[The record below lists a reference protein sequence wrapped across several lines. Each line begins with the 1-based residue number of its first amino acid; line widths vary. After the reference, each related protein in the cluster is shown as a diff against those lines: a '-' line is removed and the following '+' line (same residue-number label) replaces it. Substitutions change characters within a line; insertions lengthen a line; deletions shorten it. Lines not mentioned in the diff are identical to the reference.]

1 MANVLTTGPTDP
13 LRSIQMGDTIT
24 VTFED
29 HGPTPAITGIIRFF
43 DDATATLMVEIEGVS
58 LNVIK
63 NYAYFT
69 KSLV

>member
-1 MANVLTTGPTDP
+1 MPSVLQSGPTNP
-13 LRSIQMGDTIT
+13 ELSIQMGDTVT

-29 HGPTPAITGIIRFF
+29 HGPTPPITGIIRFF
-43 DDATATLMVEIEGVS
+43 DATTASLMVEVEGVS

>member
-1 MANVLTTGPTDP
+1 MPSILRAGPTDP
-13 LRSIQMGDTIT
+13 ALSIQMGDTVT

-29 HGPTPAITGIIRFF
+29 HGPTPSITGIIRYF
-43 DDATATLMVEIEGVS
+43 DDTTASLMVEVVGVS

-69 KSLV
+69 KVL

>member
-1 MANVLTTGPTDP
+1 MGSLINPTDP
-13 LRSIQMGDTIT
+13 ALTIQMGDTVT

-43 DDATATLMVEIEGVS
+43 DETTASLMVEVAGVS